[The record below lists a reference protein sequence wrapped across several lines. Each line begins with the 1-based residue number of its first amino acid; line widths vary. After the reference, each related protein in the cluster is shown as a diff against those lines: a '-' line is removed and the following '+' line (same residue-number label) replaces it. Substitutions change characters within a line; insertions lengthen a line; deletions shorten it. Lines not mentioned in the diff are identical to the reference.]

1 MLGGCLAHFLRCLN
15 RVEYSTKVVFVE
27 NEFSDMYFVRIK
39 LDKAGQYRFPTLQVR
54 LILLL

>member
-39 LDKAGQYRFPTLQVR
+39 LDKAGH
-54 LILLL
+54 ILP